1 MFRRIALSSIAAILF
16 TAVVA
21 VVVLRSRREWRTPPL
36 ASPHVIEVVPGESIL
51 ALSQRLADRG
61 IVRDEALFAT
71 IASWRGV
78 DRRIRTGEYE
88 FHGGANLVEVLDHLV
103 SGPQRQRLV
112 VIPEGLTAVE
122 IARLLEAQGH
132 GRAADLERLCR
143 DPAFAEKLGIPAP
156 GLEGF
161 LFPDSYAFARGTPA
175 EEILARMTRR
185 FWEVFTPEMRVRAT
199 ASGLSVLEAVTLAS
213 LIEEEA
219 AVAEERPVISAVF
232 HNRLARGMRLQ
243 SDPTAVYGAD
253 RSGPVRR
260 SDLER
265 PSPYNTY
272 RIKGLPPGPIANPGR
287 ASLEAAVRP
296 APGIEAIY
304 FVSRN
309 DRTHE
314 FNESLRDH
322 ERAVGRYQ
330 RTARPPNAPAKNSSS
345 SPVPPSSP
353 RAAPGAAPR

>member
-1 MFRRIALSSIAAILF
+1 MLRRRFALSSIAAILLF
-16 TAVVA
+16 AVVG
-21 VVVLRSRREWRTPPL
+21 VVVLRSRLEWRTARL
-36 ASPHVIEVVPGESIL
+36 ASPHVVEVAPGESIL
-51 ALSQRLADRG
+51 ALAQRLENEG
-61 IVRDEALFAT
+61 VVRDEALFAM

-88 FHGGANLVEVLDHLV
+88 FPGDMNLVEVLDHLV

-112 VIPEGLTAVE
+112 VIPEGLTVVE
-122 IARLLEAQGH
+122 IARLLEVRGH
-132 GRAADLERLCR
+132 GRAADFERLSK
-143 DPAFAEKLGIPAP
+143 DPAFAAKLGIPAP

-161 LFPDSYAFARGTPA
+161 LFPDSYAFAPGTPP
-175 EEILARMTRR
+175 EEILGRMTQR
-185 FWEVFTPEMRVRAT
+185 FWEVFTLELRARAA
-199 ASGLSVLEAVTLAS
+199 ASHLSVLEAVTLAS

-243 SDPTAVYGAD
+243 SDPTAVYGID
-253 RSGPVRR
+253 RAGPVRKA
-260 SDLER
+260 DLER

-272 RIKGLPPGPIANPGR
+272 QIQGLPPGPIANPGR
-287 ASLEAAVRP
+287 ASLEAAVQP
-296 APGIEAIY
+296 APGVDAIY

-314 FNESLRDH
+314 FNASLRDH

-330 RTARPPNAPAKNSSS
+330 RAAKAP
-345 SPVPPSSP
+345 
-353 RAAPGAAPR
+353 AAPGER